1 MFGNILFIL
10 RFTRYKSI
18 SARWI
23 LSEHERSVISKHYEE
38 MIGKA
43 DRSTEERKKRI
54 LMWPTLKNIYAV
66 VETVEDMINPF
77 L

>member
-10 RFTRYKSI
+10 RFTRNKSI

-43 DRSTEERKKRI
+43 DRSTKERKK
-54 LMWPTLKNIYAV
+54 KNFNVANIEKY
-66 VETVEDMINPF
+66 
-77 L
+77 LCSC